1 MNVVD
6 EISSGNRL
14 RALIA
19 LRDELARRLPD
30 APSRELPVIARRLQ
44 SLLEEIEK
52 LSVASTPSFVDEIHA
67 RYASR
72 RAARLAGYQSTMDGE
87 NASEGEMMAVLDQDW
102 PSP

>member
-1 MNVVD
+1 MTDVVV
-6 EISSGNRL
+6 EISSGDRL

-52 LSVASTPSFVDEIHA
+52 LSVSSEKSFVDVMRE
-67 RYASR
+67 R
-72 RAARLAGYQSTMDGE
+72 RDERLAAAYLAFHGE
-87 NASEGEMMAVLDQDW
+87 NTQEGEMTPASDHD
-102 PSP
+102 

>member
-52 LSVASTPSFVDEIHA
+52 LSVSSEKSFVDVMRE
-67 RYASR
+67 RRDER
-72 RAARLAGYQSTMDGE
+72 RAAAYAAFHGE
-87 NASEGEMMAVLDQDW
+87 NTQEGEMTLGSNQDSLL
-102 PSP
+102 P